1 MKFKLDENVPWILK
15 NLIESIGQ
23 HEVDSVFHENI
34 SSIDDESLNKKCFEE
49 KRILIT
55 LNSDFINPRDSFYGL
70 IIIRSKKQ
78 GKNAVKGLFEK
89 FLKSYSLEETV
100 GKIIIIETNQI
111 RLRSDKT
118 S

>member
-23 HEVDSVFHENI
+23 YEVDSVFHENI
-34 SSIDDESLNKKCFEE
+34 AGVDDKSLNTKCFEE

-55 LNSDFINPRDSFYGL
+55 LNSDFINPRDNFYGL
-70 IIIRSKKQ
+70 IIIRSKEQ
-78 GKNAVKGLFEK
+78 GKNAVKELFERC
-89 FLKSYSLEETV
+89 LKSYSLEETE

-111 RLRSDKT
+111 RIRSDIT
-118 S
+118 